1 MGLKYVINSMKRRVL
16 RTIIIAL
23 ALTIGVALVGA
34 LLALVDTQRQFSLQM
49 LGTASGGYDLS
60 VNKNNLA
67 KTIFLMSAM

>member
-34 LLALVDTQRQFSLQM
+34 LLALVDTQRQCRINAVEQQHAVAGKDRVF
-49 LGTASGGYDLS
+49 T
-60 VNKNNLA
+60 
-67 KTIFLMSAM
+67 